1 MEALAISAAN
11 LDAIEDNIGA
21 VAEELSGVIANV
33 SNVNNH
39 VSEVDEKVS
48 TLNNRVKDLISEIQE
63 NTTITN
69 ARQSIMYNNSLIE
82 KKYGYFDNV
91 RRNTIS
97 ILDVIENSN
106 ISLDAINDLKEN
118 LLLNNPNYWLAN
130 ALAALNNWI
139 LDDKENCDNEVKNA
153 IRKDEEKTSIFF
165 CLVNLKLGRINSSIN
180 WLERYLSLQNPLA
193 LNSDFVTVLD
203 LIATGSFG
211 DNAKKVVF
219 NKISKWHEQLN
230 SELILRDNEI
240 KIWKEYIFS
249 NGSYDGRFSH
259 LAGITDYGHIINN
272 NLKIVS
278 SYKEVL
284 DKFKKINLTNYS
296 NKNVDNII
304 EDLIYKYEEKEN
316 VYQKENLK
324 NKLIIEC
331 NGDRDKAQKLYEK
344 ISSTADDKVDL
355 LTLLTNIT
363 INNEYYNI
371 SSETRKLALNLSKQ
385 YILAAFKEINDTI
398 NINTFDINYNGY
410 KISTKDG
417 HNIEEAK
424 ERLQTYLNDTFN
436 SDDKLL
442 TVSLLIANIVGIIG
456 ICLTINNKLLNILL
470 IIVVILSNIII
481 LYKLFDRNRVREI
494 AKRKAKEENLR
505 LIESDFAECLD
516 YYNYIMENSRY
527 YNELEVYLNNINV
540 NDYIKT
546 NDERNIR
553 IGE

>member
-249 NGSYDGRFSH
+249 NSSYDGKFSH

-344 ISSTADDKVDL
+344 ISSTTDDKVDL